1 MSTDEGKFCLHGLL
15 PPVYYRLFCQ
25 VVDIFKH
32 LLAKQINIARYA
44 SFYPQLIKTLCRFE
58 QFVPATNHLMVVH
71 LLMEIYQDV
80 NYLGP
85 SYYYWMY
92 MFGM

>member
-1 MSTDEGKFCLHGLL
+1 M
-15 PPVYYRLFCQ
+15 
-25 VVDIFKH
+25 VDIFKH
-32 LLAKQINIARYA
+32 VLATRIHSDTYT

-71 LLMEIYQDV
+71 LLLEIYQDV
-80 NYLGP
+80 KYMGP

-92 MFGM
+92 MFGTYIMHGIFMHNPISL